1 MDMDVTV
8 KAVQI
13 LAFITGMET
22 TWLTQSRDTTDRG
35 VQGVRGVVGPGHGT
49 AEPGVRYR
57 LDVVAADV
65 ADVVRFAG
73 GWLFD
78 RTMAGWDVT
87 VLLADHADERPLQ
100 ILGAQILDLEYALAT
115 VGHRP
120 PPQTLAAAA
129 DLFDCDSRVRQGVLQ
144 ALDQG
149 ATEVTL
155 WGQTWPVELDSQRRP
170 RRAPAQRRGSG
181 VQGAGTRG
189 SRVTPPS
196 IAADRDVPQPGDGR
210 PLGGGRSRSRRL
222 TDDPAAR

>member
-1 MDMDVTV
+1 M
-8 KAVQI
+8 
-13 LAFITGMET
+13 
-22 TWLTQSRDTTDRG
+22 
-35 VQGVRGVVGPGHGT
+35 
-49 AEPGVRYR
+49 RYR

-78 RTMAGWDVT
+78 RAMAGWDVT
-87 VLLADHADERPLQ
+87 VLLADHPDERPLR
-100 ILGAQILDLEYALAT
+100 ILGVAVLDLEYALAT

-155 WGQTWPVELDSQRRP
+155 WGQTWPVELDGSVGLVEHRLSTAAQ
-170 RRAPAQRRGSG
+170 AFKAQALAAAAISPATIGRTETFR
-181 VQGAGTRG
+181 
-189 SRVTPPS
+189 SRVVSSPS
-196 IAADRDVPQPGDGR
+196 VEADLVPAG
-210 PLGGGRSRSRRL
+210 
-222 TDDPAAR
+222 

>member
-1 MDMDVTV
+1 MAD
-8 KAVQI
+8 QP
-13 LAFITGMET
+13 F
-22 TWLTQSRDTTDRG
+22 DTTDRG
-35 VQGVRGVVGPGHGT
+35 LQGVLGVIGPGHGS

-57 LDVVAADV
+57 LVVVAADV

-78 RTMAGWDVT
+78 RSMAGWDVT
-87 VLLADHADERPLQ
+87 VLVADHPDERPLQ
-100 ILGAQILDLEYALAT
+100 ILGARILDLEYALAT

-155 WGQTWPVELDSQRRP
+155 WGQTWPVELDSHVGLVEHRLS
-170 RRAPAQRRGSG
+170 AAAQAFKA
-181 VQGAGTRG
+181 QALAAAGLDAR
-189 SRVTPPS
+189 S
-196 IAADRDVPQPGDGR
+196 IAAIETF
-210 PLGGGRSRSRRL
+210 RSRVMSGPRVQAVL
-222 TDDPAAR
+222 VPAN

>member
-1 MDMDVTV
+1 
-8 KAVQI
+8 
-13 LAFITGMET
+13 
-22 TWLTQSRDTTDRG
+22 
-35 VQGVRGVVGPGHGT
+35 
-49 AEPGVRYR
+49 VRYR

-87 VLLADHADERPLQ
+87 VLVAGHPDERPLQ
-100 ILGAQILDLEYALAT
+100 ILGAATLDLEYALAT

-129 DLFDCDSRVRQGVLQ
+129 DLFGCDSRVRQGVLQ

-155 WGQTWPVELDSQRRP
+155 WGQTWPVELDDSVGLVEHRLS
-170 RRAPAQRRGSG
+170 AAAQAFKA
-181 VQGAGTRG
+181 QALAAAGISLASVGPIETFR
-189 SRVTPPS
+189 SRVMSGPTVE
-196 IAADRDVPQPGDGR
+196 ADLVPAG
-210 PLGGGRSRSRRL
+210 
-222 TDDPAAR
+222 

>member
-1 MDMDVTV
+1 M
-8 KAVQI
+8 
-13 LAFITGMET
+13 
-22 TWLTQSRDTTDRG
+22 
-35 VQGVRGVVGPGHGT
+35 
-49 AEPGVRYR
+49 RYR

-87 VLLADHADERPLQ
+87 VLVADHPDDRPLQ
-100 ILGAQILDLEYALAT
+100 ILGARIVDLEYALAT

-155 WGQTWPVELDSQRRP
+155 WGQTWPAELDSHVGLVEHRLS
-170 RRAPAQRRGSG
+170 AAAQAFKA
-181 VQGAGTRG
+181 QALAAAGL
-189 SRVTPPS
+189 SRVA
-196 IAADRDVPQPGDGR
+196 IAPTEVF
-210 PLGGGRSRSRRL
+210 RSRVMSSPSVEADLIR
-222 TDDPAAR
+222 AR

>member
-1 MDMDVTV
+1 
-8 KAVQI
+8 
-13 LAFITGMET
+13 
-22 TWLTQSRDTTDRG
+22 
-35 VQGVRGVVGPGHGT
+35 
-49 AEPGVRYR
+49 VRYR

-78 RTMAGWDVT
+78 RSMAGWDVT
-87 VLLADHADERPLQ
+87 VLLADRADERPLQ

-155 WGQTWPVELDSQRRP
+155 WGHTWPVELHSHVSLVEHRLS
-170 RRAPAQRRGSG
+170 AAAQAFKAQALAAAGLPTPSSG
-181 VQGAGTRG
+181 AIEMFR
-189 SRVTPPS
+189 SRVMSGPS
-196 IAADRDVPQPGDGR
+196 VEADLVPA
-210 PLGGGRSRSRRL
+210 S
-222 TDDPAAR
+222 